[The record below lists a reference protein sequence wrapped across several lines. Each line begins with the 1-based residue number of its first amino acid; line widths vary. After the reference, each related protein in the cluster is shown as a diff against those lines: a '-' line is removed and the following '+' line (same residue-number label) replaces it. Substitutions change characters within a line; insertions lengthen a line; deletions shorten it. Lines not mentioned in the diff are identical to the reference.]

1 MNIDDEKNNMLKLN
15 IEIYILIIM
24 VMDIKK
30 FSELFVLFINFKKI
44 MRNLKFKTDFI
55 EL

>member
-1 MNIDDEKNNMLKLN
+1 
-15 IEIYILIIM
+15 M

-44 MRNLKFKTDFI
+44 MRNLKKFKTDFI